1 MKTFKSLTVIAFT
14 ALAFLFTQST
24 EAAEL
29 KVYGKGGVSGDHGS
43 GGTTIKICPEAS
55 SALCATLTID
65 IDDLKINGVD
75 GNIIVISKDDIG
87 VFMLPEISPE
97 GGVQGESIKIKLIE

>member
-1 MKTFKSLTVIAFT
+1 MAFVAIAFL
-14 ALAFLFTQST
+14 LAQKT

-43 GGTTIKICPEAS
+43 GGTTVKICPEAS

-65 IDDLKINGVD
+65 INEIKINGVD
-75 GNIIVISKDDIG
+75 GNVIVINKDDVHFLMI
-87 VFMLPEISPE
+87 PEISPE
-97 GGVQGESIKIKLIE
+97 GGFQGESIEIKLIE